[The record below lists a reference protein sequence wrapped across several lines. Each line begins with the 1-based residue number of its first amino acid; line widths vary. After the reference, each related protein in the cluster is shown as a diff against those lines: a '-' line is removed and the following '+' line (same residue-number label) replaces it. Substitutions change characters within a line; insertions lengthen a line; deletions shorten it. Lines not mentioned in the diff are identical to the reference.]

1 MATDTKSRR
10 KIALLVDPRFP
21 GGTSTAV
28 AHEIRALHGHADLRV
43 FGVETSMFRDRP
55 INPTLQRTLDEHGL
69 ELVWNPPVIRSEV
82 VVFHNPSCLKFNET
96 LDLRISSALAYVVTQ
111 ENFLR
116 PNGAEGFDVAR
127 TLRLIDGALVCRR
140 RSLAPVSPHNRR
152 GVGAWL
158 QRTGGDWPVAEFDW
172 FHVCDFE
179 LRPPVALPQDRRGR
193 HSRPGFEKF
202 PPLETMLAHFP
213 AHAERCAILGGDT
226 FLLDGPSLPKHWTV
240 LRFGEMDVAQFL
252 EGIDFFVYFT
262 HPLWRESF
270 GRVIAEAIAA
280 GKVVLTD
287 PGTAEAFGDAVV
299 GCEPDEVDDVIAGF
313 IREPRRYQRFVRA
326 AQASL
331 GRFGPE
337 AFRARVL
344 ANLDRCLDT
353 ANALL

>member
-1 MATDTKSRR
+1 MPYRR
-10 KIALLVDPRFP
+10 ARDLVHAKARCLRQPAYVPLRMRIAQAGPKLQFLLLC
-21 GGTSTAV
+21 
-28 AHEIRALHGHADLRV
+28 RALRALRRFHGEQEAAGRRQQAADMPEHLAQFADV
-43 FGVETSMFRDRP
+43 
-55 INPTLQRTLDEHGL
+55 DED
-69 ELVWNPPVIRSEV
+69 IRGHHQVS
-82 VVFHNPSCLKFNET
+82 
-96 LDLRISSALAYVVTQ
+96 
-111 ENFLR
+111 
-116 PNGAEGFDVAR
+116 
-127 TLRLIDGALVCRR
+127 RLL
-140 RSLAPVSPHNRR
+140 
-152 GVGAWL
+152 
-158 QRTGGDWPVAEFDW
+158 
-172 FHVCDFE
+172 
-179 LRPPVALPQDRRGR
+179 RRGR

-202 PPLETMLAHFP
+202 PSLEAMLACFP
-213 AHAERCAILGGDT
+213 PSAESCVILGGDN
-226 FLLDGPSLPKHWTV
+226 FLLPRADATEHWTIF
-240 LRFGEMDVAQFL
+240 RFRELPLADFFDR
-252 EGIDFFVYFT
+252 IDFHVYFT
-262 HPLWRESF
+262 NPLWREGF